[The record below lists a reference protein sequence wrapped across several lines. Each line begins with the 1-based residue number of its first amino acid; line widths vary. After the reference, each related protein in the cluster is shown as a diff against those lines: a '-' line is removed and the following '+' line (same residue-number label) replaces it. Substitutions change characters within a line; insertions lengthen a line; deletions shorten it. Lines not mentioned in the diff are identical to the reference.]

1 MSREAGAGALYL
13 LWLYLLWLYSP
24 WLYLPWQEE
33 ERALWGV
40 VSGTELRAK

>member
-1 MSREAGAGALYL
+1 MALPYL
-13 LWLYLLWLYSP
+13 LWLYLPWLYLP